1 MAIRTIAKP
10 RRWDGRRRMTE
21 AEYLALP
28 EVKPY
33 LEFID
38 GEVVQ
43 KSMPTSRHR
52 KAVYEIDGRF
62 WRYSQEYGGEG
73 GPEGRV
79 RLSSGFYV
87 LPDTAYWAAGRPAG
101 DDSIPSVAIE
111 VLSPDDS
118 RSDARKKCR
127 WYIES
132 GVVTAWLIDPVRR
145 TAELFGDGHD
155 GTLLRPPEG
164 VLTSSAM
171 PGFALALAD
180 LFAAL
185 DEPA

>member
-1 MAIRTIAKP
+1 MRRRSRGGIPQDAFAKIAK
-10 RRWDGRRRMTE
+10 T
-21 AEYLALP
+21 LAGIP
-28 EVKPY
+28 
-33 LEFID
+33 F
-38 GEVVQ
+38 
-43 KSMPTSRHR
+43 
-52 KAVYEIDGRF
+52 
-62 WRYSQEYGGEG
+62 
-73 GPEGRV
+73 
-79 RLSSGFYV
+79 
-87 LPDTAYWAAGRPAG
+87 
-101 DDSIPSVAIE
+101 PSVAIE

-155 GTLLRPPEG
+155 GTPLRPPEG